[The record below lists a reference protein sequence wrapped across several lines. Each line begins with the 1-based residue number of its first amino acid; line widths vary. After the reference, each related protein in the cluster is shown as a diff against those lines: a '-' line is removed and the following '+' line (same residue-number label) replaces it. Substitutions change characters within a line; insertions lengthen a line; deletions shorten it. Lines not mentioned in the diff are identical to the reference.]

1 MNAWLLAAAALIF
14 VIGLVHSWLGE
25 LVIFRQL
32 RQGPKSSGVVP
43 SGGAPVL
50 RGFQTRILWASWHL
64 VTVLAW
70 ALAALLLWLAQ
81 PAARAMSGGVVEGI
95 AIAALTAGAGLVL
108 WSNRG
113 RHPAWIA
120 LLAAAALVLMSQR

>member
-1 MNAWLLAAAALIF
+1 MNAWLVAAAALVF
-14 VIGLVHSWLGE
+14 VTGLAHSWLGE
-25 LVIFRQL
+25 LMVFRQL
-32 RQGPKSSGVVP
+32 RDGGVVP

-70 ALAALLLWLAQ
+70 AFAALLLWLAQ
-81 PAARAMSGGVVEGI
+81 PAARAASGGVVEGI
-95 AIAALTAGAGLVL
+95 AAAALTAGAGLVL
-108 WSNRG
+108 WSNRS

-120 LLAAAALVLMSQR
+120 LLATAALVLMSQR